1 MSYFFNFFFSQKLSQ
16 IISRPVIEIYI
27 LSADGQLAAKQTNI
41 IRCAPLVQDL
51 QETVQIATALCV
63 TTPTLDIHP

>member
-1 MSYFFNFFFSQKLSQ
+1 MSYFFNFFFSQKQ

-41 IRCAPLVQDL
+41 IRCAPLV
-51 QETVQIATALCV
+51 
-63 TTPTLDIHP
+63 